1 MHFSEGVV
9 RSGPVESMER
19 KKSGDL
25 CACDIYYCENSSRK
39 NEDITGLVL
48 EEVGDETTVEF
59 TVELGGGAEP
69 LAAVSRDRDDGTGE
83 G

>member
-1 MHFSEGVV
+1 MAIYVLVTFATVKI
-9 RSGPVESMER
+9 RVEKMRTSP
-19 KKSGDL
+19 DW
-25 CACDIYYCENSSRK
+25 C
-39 NEDITGLVL
+39 L